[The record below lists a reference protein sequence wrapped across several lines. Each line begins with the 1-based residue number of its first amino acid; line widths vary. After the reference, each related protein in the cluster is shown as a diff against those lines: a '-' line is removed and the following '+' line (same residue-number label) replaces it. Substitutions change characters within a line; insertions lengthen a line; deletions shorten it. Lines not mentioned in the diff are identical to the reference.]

1 MVMDIDGEEIVDAP
15 EIAERLGLKSSRQVL
30 DLRVHRLGFPD
41 PVARQ
46 GRKLMWSWS
55 QVEAWAAMSLESLTT
70 AYFAPVG

>member
-1 MVMDIDGEEIVDAP
+1 MVVEIDGEEIVDAP
-15 EIAERLGLKSSRQVL
+15 EIAARLGLKSSRQVL

-55 QVEAWAAMSLESLTT
+55 HVEAWAARSLESLTT
-70 AYFAPVG
+70 TYFTPVS